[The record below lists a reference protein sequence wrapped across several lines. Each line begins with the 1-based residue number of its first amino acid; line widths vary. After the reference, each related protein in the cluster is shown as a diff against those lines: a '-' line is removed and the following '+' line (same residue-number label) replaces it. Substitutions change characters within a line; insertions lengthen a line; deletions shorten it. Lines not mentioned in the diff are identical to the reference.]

1 MNKKK
6 RNVLDE
12 LSYYILIVLLAIFV
26 TGIAYLMMP
35 ILLIA
40 GTYIGYA
47 LLLIIGLIFGTFVAF
62 FIDDMDH
69 LTHHHHAGVW
79 MIVILG
85 SVLSFIAIWI
95 NTPLAPRRVP
105 DTMFGPVPNAL
116 IAGLIF
122 SISFLIPYFIY
133 LWKKK

>member
-1 MNKKK
+1 MKKKK
-6 RNVLDE
+6 RNILDE
-12 LSYYILIVLLAIFV
+12 LSYYTLVVLLAIFV
-26 TGIAYLMMP
+26 SGIAYLMMP

-47 LLLIIGLIFGTFVAF
+47 LLFIIGLIFGTFVAF
-62 FIDDMDH
+62 FVDDMDH

-79 MIVILG
+79 IIVILG
-85 SVLSFIAIWI
+85 SILSFISIWL
-95 NTPLAPRRVP
+95 NTPLAPQRVN
-105 DTMFGPVPNAL
+105 DVMFGPPPNAL

-122 SISFLIPYFIY
+122 SISFLIPYLIY